1 MPIFGTLDIGPIL
14 EGAPRM
20 SGLDGDPW
28 EIQGVDILQLTFE
41 IDDGNMTELLPQALH
56 PTIPPI
62 AIFSVARFPES
73 PVGPFHLAQV
83 RIGCRAGVR
92 PRGYLLMAYSDSE
105 EAATVL
111 GERWGYTCRH
121 ADVRLHQYHDLITAS
136 VTAGGAEI
144 LHASL
149 VGPEPISGADIQY
162 VANMNL
168 ARLPGEDGNKAVLVQ
183 VDPEYRFHRAQR
195 GRPEITV
202 FTPAAWFAE
211 GVDLVYPVVAS
222 FAQADTGFPRIRYVL
237 NPDVPAL
244 QGTRKIG

>member
-28 EIQGVDILQLTFE
+28 EIKGVDILQLTFE

-62 AIFSVARFPES
+62 AIFSVARYPES
-73 PVGPFHLAQV
+73 PVGPFHLAQI

-111 GERWGYTCRH
+111 
-121 ADVRLHQYHDLITAS
+121 
-136 VTAGGAEI
+136 
-144 LHASL
+144 
-149 VGPEPISGADIQY
+149 
-162 VANMNL
+162 
-168 ARLPGEDGNKAVLVQ
+168 
-183 VDPEYRFHRAQR
+183 
-195 GRPEITV
+195 
-202 FTPAAWFAE
+202 
-211 GVDLVYPVVAS
+211 
-222 FAQADTGFPRIRYVL
+222 
-237 NPDVPAL
+237 
-244 QGTRKIG
+244 